1 MRLILSYPSR
11 ASALHTYH
19 YPAMIYCVW
28 SRPVTL
34 EFLHVITARYHYI
47 STSHY
52 TRHQARMAGWLAGW
66 TQCLDNNWH
75 SLVNCESRW
84 SVVTCTRVMSATSY
98 LNIQL
103 PGYSDCHPAAQ
114 IIHCGPGGVQTPPN
128 ENLHI
133 SPF

>member
-1 MRLILSYPSR
+1 MRLIISYPSR

-52 TRHQARMAGWLAGW
+52 TRHQTPGSDGWLAGLSVW
-66 TQCLDNNWH
+66 TTIGTLL
-75 SLVNCESRW
+75 SIVS
-84 SVVTCTRVMSATSY
+84 
-98 LNIQL
+98 
-103 PGYSDCHPAAQ
+103 PA
-114 IIHCGPGGVQTPPN
+114 G
-128 ENLHI
+128 LL
-133 SPF
+133 